1 MFLRLA
7 TRCSSTVLATLVST
21 SSKNEI
27 MSSPAQL
34 DVYIGSVVLI
44 SYFWY
49 RTSLIRMTGKEK
61 RTELDLCLKKYPTRE
76 RSLKNPITNIVF
88 ATA

>member
-1 MFLRLA
+1 
-7 TRCSSTVLATLVST
+7 
-21 SSKNEI
+21 

-49 RTSLIRMTGKEK
+49 RTSLIRMTGKRK
-61 RTELDLCLKKYPTRE
+61 KTELDLCLKKYPTRE
-76 RSLKNPITNIVF
+76 RSLKKSSYQYRNQQQHPDETDRRQCSLNRRMHMTSMITKK
-88 ATA
+88 

>member
-1 MFLRLA
+1 
-7 TRCSSTVLATLVST
+7 
-21 SSKNEI
+21 

-34 DVYIGSVVLI
+34 DVYTGSVVLI

-76 RSLKNPITNIVF
+76 RSLKKSSDQYRNQQKHPDETGRRQCSLNRRMHMTFMITKK
-88 ATA
+88 